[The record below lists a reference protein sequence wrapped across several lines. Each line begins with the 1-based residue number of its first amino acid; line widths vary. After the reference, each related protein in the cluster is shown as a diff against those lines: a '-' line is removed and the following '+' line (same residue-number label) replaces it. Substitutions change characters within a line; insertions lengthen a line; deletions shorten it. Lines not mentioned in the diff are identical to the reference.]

1 VSVAAGSDSL
11 AGGLT
16 LEQKIASAFPGDALF
31 IEAGPGTG
39 KTTVAAHR
47 FGVERFNPARR
58 GDDRAVVAV
67 SFTRAATWNL
77 RRRIQRLWGPAA
89 FSWPH
94 RIITLDTVISDLV
107 HDMLRAGLVTWP
119 NGHTTLDVRDSWAA
133 FTTTLRHRTYYD
145 LQLHGTTIHVETGF
159 RRDYV
164 YTYPA
169 PECVPYL
176 YAGKCTHDD
185 IRRVL
190 ELAMKDAQLEAFVK
204 GRLAESFWAIIVD
217 EIFDANDLDLRLVKA
232 AIAAGVRVTMVGD
245 PWQALYLFRGAKP
258 AAVRALTTGAG
269 VATRALTRS
278 FRWQS
283 VAQAQVADDLR
294 ERRAVVL
301 AAQLQAQ
308 VGELDAVLAV
318 EWKPLWELSDC
329 VLPIAYGS
337 FKGTAEEA
345 SATLL
350 LNYMTR
356 TTLGLDATYLNDSLT
371 ALAITEREVLNQ
383 LESEFQQIVDL
394 LRPGGQPALRAAY
407 EKLIDLM
414 NKVSP
419 RTLRATHGAYTKRLN
434 LLRIRSQHLGELVPG
449 LTTHQAKGGE
459 WDRVGLCL
467 TPAEQAVLLAGLDPD
482 EDLHRKLYV
491 ACTRARYETV
501 LVL

>member
-1 VSVAAGSDSL
+1 VSVAVGSDSL

-16 LEQKIASAFPGDALF
+16 VEQRLASAFPGDSLF

-47 FGVERFNPARR
+47 FGVERFDPARR
-58 GDDRAVVAV
+58 GDDRAVVAL

-89 FSWPH
+89 SRWPH

-107 HDMLRAGLVTWP
+107 HDMLRGGLVVWP
-119 NGHTTLDVRDSWAA
+119 NGHTALDVRDSWAA
-133 FTTTLRHRTYYD
+133 FTTTQRHRTRYD
-145 LQLHGTTIHVETGF
+145 LRLHGSHIQIDSGF

-169 PECVPYL
+169 PECVPHL
-176 YAGKCTHDD
+176 YAGRCTHDD

-190 ELAMKDAQLEAFVK
+190 ELAMEDTRLAAFVER
-204 GRLAESFWAIIVD
+204 RLAESFRAIIVD
-217 EIFDANDLDLRLVKA
+217 EIFDANDLDLEIVKT
-232 AIAAGVRVTMVGD
+232 AIAADVRVTLVGD
-245 PWQALYLFRGAKP
+245 PWQALYVFRGARP

-269 VATRALTRS
+269 VETRALTKS

-283 VAQAQVADDLR
+283 ADQERVAHDLRGRRPVALGTRLPAQVD
-294 ERRAVVL
+294 
-301 AAQLQAQ
+301 
-308 VGELDAVLAV
+308 ELDVVLAV
-318 EWKPLWELSDC
+318 EWKPLWDLSDC

-356 TTLGLDATYLNDSLT
+356 TTLGLDATYLTDSLT
-371 ALAITEREVLNQ
+371 ALAIREREVLSQ
-383 LESEFQQIVDL
+383 LESEFQQIIDL

-407 EKLIDLM
+407 ENLIGLM
-414 NKVSP
+414 REVSP
-419 RTLRATHGAYTKRLN
+419 RHLRAPHSAYTKRLN
-434 LLRIRSQHLGELVPG
+434 LLRIRSQHAGELVPG

-467 TPAEQAVLLAGLDPD
+467 RPSERAILLSGLDPD

-491 ACTRARYETV
+491 ACTRARYETL
-501 LVL
+501 LVV